1 MKFLKYVLFL
11 LLIGIIGISIYVAVQ
26 PNSFEV
32 TKTKSIKAPAAVI
45 FETIKDTTSADRA
58 SFWKKNELLKSSSYN
73 SPVSIQQ
80 SYTSND
86 IGNSDLSWQLKPN
99 GDGTTNVTKK
109 LSANNLSFLFKARTI
124 FSGGMEQDIAN
135 QLESDLEKLETDV
148 IEGMEVYSINVEGI
162 TEYGGGFYM
171 YKTTSSTASNI
182 SNMMARQYAEILN
195 FMQDNAIE
203 MIGHPFTIYNEMN
216 DNGSVIMSNAIPV
229 QNQVIVGQESNILNG
244 YMDRTKVLK
253 TTLKG
258 NYTNLSEAW
267 EIARNYLK
275 TNGLEASDMNIFEIY
290 TNDPGAFP
298 NPADWTTEL
307 YIPLKTEPVESEQM

>member
-1 MKFLKYVLFL
+1 MKSLKYILFL

-45 FETIKDTTSADRA
+45 FETIKDTTSKDRA

-73 SPVSIQQ
+73 APIYIQQ
-80 SYTSND
+80 SYTSGK
-86 IGNSDLSWQLKPN
+86 IGSSDLRWQLKPS
-99 GDGTTNVTKK
+99 GDGITNVTKS
-109 LSANNLSFLFKARTI
+109 LSAKNLSFLFKAKTI
-124 FSGGMEQDIAN
+124 FSGSMQKDIAAQLEKDLE
-135 QLESDLEKLETDV
+135 QLESDV
-148 IEGMEVYSINVEGI
+148 IQGMQVYSIHVDGI
-162 TEYGGGFYM
+162 TEHGGGFYM

-182 SNMMARQYAEILN
+182 SNMMAQQYAEILN
-195 FMQDNAIE
+195 FMQENSIE

-229 QNQVIVGQESNILNG
+229 QNMVTVGQESNILNG

-267 EIARNYLK
+267 EKAMNHLK
-275 TNGLEASDMNIFEIY
+275 SNGLEASNANPFEIY

-307 YIPLKTEPVESEQM
+307 YIPLITEPVQSEQM